1 MAHHNQVR
9 DRIKHTA
16 IKVAAVAA
24 RHGGISIRGRA
35 MTRAAGERRGESKN
49 EREERIEGGV
59 PGAVAQGVPW
69 RHGGTDHPR
78 QRQAAPGLATPSV
91 DAPRQH
97 HSSTMAT
104 PPWHHGGAQGTWSV
118 GGGKNAEALHA
129 RRSEA
134 KGARRAGGAAQIA
147 AEDLN
152 RRRAAVQMRHISPAA
167 MAGVGRNNSAK
178 GRRRVRRQSSRVR
191 VRTRARGE
199 GVSDRPLGSVG
210 PELV

>member
-1 MAHHNQVR
+1 M
-9 DRIKHTA
+9 
-16 IKVAAVAA
+16 AA
-24 RHGGISIRGRA
+24 RRHGPPTAAPSRAWPGDAERGRP
-35 MTRAAGERRGESKN
+35 T
-49 EREERIEGGV
+49 
-59 PGAVAQGVPW
+59 
-69 RHGGTDHPR
+69 
-78 QRQAAPGLATPSV
+78 ATPQQHHGNTTV
-91 DAPRQH
+91 APRRR
-97 HSSTMAT
+97 HS
-104 PPWHHGGAQGTWSV
+104 TWSV
-118 GGGKNAEALHA
+118 GGDKNAEALHA

-134 KGARRAGGAAQIA
+134 KGARRASGAARIA

-152 RRRAAVQMRHISPAA
+152 RRRVAVQMRHISPAA